1 MIGLERNN
9 RHSLING
16 SHTRYNIPLFST
28 YIDVRVTDTLVHMNQ
43 VQTHIRWV
51 CHNTACSDRPNST
64 VSVQTKTQKVT
75 QERQRFNKKEARGKT
90 GSHTQH
96 SRTNLKI
103 PSLYDGCSKSIKT
116 GTISPVRT
124 GTQGRD
130 VSRARSGLSRPVRTW
145 HTRCSISHS
154 HVTPDKDRQ
163 YLIFVALRITEKTEQ
178 KVCKNFVKAHKK
190 TCTEI

>member
-1 MIGLERNN
+1 MY
-9 RHSLING
+9 
-16 SHTRYNIPLFST
+16 TRIYAA
-28 YIDVRVTDTLVHMNQ
+28 YVTTQPAVTGPTPRSACKQKHK
-43 VQTHIRWV
+43 HK
-51 CHNTACSDRPNST
+51 HNKKGC
-64 VSVQTKTQKVT
+64 
-75 QERQRFNKKEARGKT
+75 NKKEARGETK
-90 GSHTQH
+90 SHTQH

-103 PSLYDGCSKSIKT
+103 PSLYEGCSKSIRT

-124 GTQGRD
+124 GTQGRA

-163 YLIFVALRITEKTEQ
+163 YLVFVALRITEKMEQ
-178 KVCKNFVKAHKK
+178 KLCKKFCQSTGK